1 MSLNN
6 WCPNNKAHLSSG
18 ILQNK
23 KDKKNFFSQIFFPE
37 VYNISFLDKDDHNSC
52 VCKFCLFFRKQCF
65 ACITFYFCKYFW
77 RKQIVF
83 LYCCWWKKKATVGL
97 KNSKWKVQFWEGFFK
112 DIYCLKSFKMKG
124 EEILSKALLLKIST
138 HYKLPYISFDFSL
151 L

>member
-1 MSLNN
+1 MCLNISTVQNHSKSSYKKYIVNIYSFQSRLCRFVLILSIYIPTRSRSEMSLNN

-23 KDKKNFFSQIFFPE
+23 TKKNFFLQIFSPG

-97 KNSKWKVQFWEGFFK
+97 KNSK
-112 DIYCLKSFKMKG
+112 
-124 EEILSKALLLKIST
+124 
-138 HYKLPYISFDFSL
+138 
-151 L
+151 